1 MRNNIKKIVAAK
13 GKASQG
19 RLESFFGPTTVK
31 SSTVGPKK
39 PDPKAAGGKGKGGA
53 AAKGGAFGA
62 KGGVKKA
69 PLGSLNKKK

>member
-19 RLESFFGPTTVK
+19 RLESFFGPSTVK

-39 PDPKAAGGKGKGGA
+39 PDAKAAAKGKGGA